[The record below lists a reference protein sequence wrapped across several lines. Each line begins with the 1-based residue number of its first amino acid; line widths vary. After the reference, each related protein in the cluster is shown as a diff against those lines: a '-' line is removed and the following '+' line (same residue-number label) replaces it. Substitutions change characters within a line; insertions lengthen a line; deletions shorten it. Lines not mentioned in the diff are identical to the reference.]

1 MPRTLYS
8 IQLTTDTDTNVA
20 VALCTDNGKVFDTH
34 IIGGI
39 KFCNGKTESMGV
51 LLSERIDVVEAA
63 LVNAIRNAAILW
75 KGCNDRLDRGERD
88 SLAQADYEAICET
101 IRDGIAALLQRN
113 PQRNYNT
120 QKQVERNLRGGIIT
134 DLVVSTVT
142 V

>member
-1 MPRTLYS
+1 MSRTLYS
-8 IQLTTDTDTNVA
+8 IQLTTDTLTHVA
-20 VALCTDNGKVFDTH
+20 VAICTDSGKVFDTH
-34 IIGGI
+34 IIGSI
-39 KFCNGKTESMGV
+39 NCNDGKRDSMGV
-51 LLSERIDVVEAA
+51 LLNERIDVVEAA

-113 PQRNYNT
+113 PQKNYNT